1 MMDQFSILEVFKA
14 LLGKAVTDLIYIA
27 KVLLQAK
34 DWRRGLTKLPSSQ
47 CFHEFKI
54 QGALCWTFCRTGSRK
69 LQAEFPSLT
78 SKFLPELG
86 FTF

>member
-34 DWRRGLTKLPSSQ
+34 DWRRGLTN
-47 CFHEFKI
+47 
-54 QGALCWTFCRTGSRK
+54 
-69 LQAEFPSLT
+69 
-78 SKFLPELG
+78 FLPVNISMSLRFKELSAG
-86 FTF
+86 PSAEKAAENFKRNFLL